1 MNKFR
6 LPISLTIL
14 FISIPLSLWAYFGSP
29 PPQLPEVTYVPD
41 MLVVNFQL
49 PIRDIIPNMQNGIA
63 LFGEP
68 NLNQLAITYGVNY
81 IEKEFPGSTPP
92 IDPNEIDL
100 SGYYKVQFNSAFT
113 LEEVLSAFESNP
125 LVEHVEKIGI
135 CPIYYTPNDPD
146 FHYQWYLNQ
155 SNDHDIDAPEAWD
168 LERNDNTPIIAITD
182 TGVDWN
188 HPDLDANIWSNPGE
202 TLDGVDNDGNGYI
215 DDIRGWD
222 WVTGVSGVSGED
234 VSTPDNDPSDFN
246 GHGTHCSGIASA
258 ETDNGTGVA
267 GVAFNA
273 RIMALRI
280 GWSGMYGGY
289 EVGFVRMDF
298 AAQAFYYA
306 ANEGATVF
314 NASWGSDSSGGLPA
328 AVDYAVAHGVV
339 VCTAA
344 GNNGSTS
351 PSYLGGRS
359 DVVAVAGTTSTDQ
372 KWSGSNYGTWV
383 DVCAGAVNIYSTY
396 QFHGGAHTYDSLTG
410 TSMSSPQACGVVAL
424 IKAYKPGYTRTQLID
439 TLEQGC
445 DNIDDENP
453 SYIGKLGHGRI
464 NADHSLGYTDDVE
477 VVYFN
482 GYDSPQGALLKW
494 EVSITGDEQVL
505 GYNLY
510 RKEKTITPQEKTLGD
525 VEKRSTECK
534 INDSLIT
541 GENPHTYLDTT
552 IEPDNWYI
560 YRLEAVLA
568 EESLS
573 LSSTEFCWGA
583 TPVEFSLSQNYPNPV
598 DSQTTIAYS
607 LPEGVSSAKMA
618 IYDLTGRL
626 VKQFELSN
634 QPGISKL
641 VWDTTDSQN
650 NPVSNGIYIYS
661 LITNMGN
668 KSQKLVLA
676 R

>member
-1 MNKFR
+1 MGRFN
-6 LPISLTIL
+6 LLISLTL
-14 FISIPLSLWAYFGSP
+14 ALAFTPLCSWAFFDGP

-49 PIRDIIPNMQNGIA
+49 PIRDINPNIVNGIA

-68 NLNQLAITYGVNY
+68 SLDLLASKYGVNY

-92 IDPNEIDL
+92 IDPSEVDL
-100 SGYYKVQFNSAFT
+100 SGYYKVQFNPAFT
-113 LEEVLSAFESNP
+113 LEEVLTAFENNP

-135 CPIYYTPNDPD
+135 CPVCYTPNDP
-146 FHYQWYLNQ
+146 FFGQQWYLNQ
-155 SNDHDIDAPEAWD
+155 TADHDIDAPEAWD
-168 LERNDNTPIIAITD
+168 LERNDSTPIIAIAD
-182 TGVDWN
+182 TGVDWH

-202 TLDGVDNDGNGYI
+202 VLDGIDNDGNGYI
-215 DDIRGWD
+215 DDVRGWD
-222 WVTGVSGVSGED
+222 WVTGVSGVAGED
-234 VSTPDNDPSDFN
+234 VNTPDNDPSDFN

-258 ETDNGTGVA
+258 ETDNSTGVA

-280 GWSGMYGGY
+280 GWSGIYGGY

-314 NASWGSDSSGGLPA
+314 NASWGSDTSGGIIA
-328 AVDYAVAHGVV
+328 AVDYAIAHGLV

-344 GNNGSTS
+344 GNDGTQSH
-351 PSYLGGRS
+351 SYLGGRD
-359 DVVAVAGTTSTDQ
+359 DVVAVAGTTTTDQ

-383 DVCAGAVNIYSTY
+383 DVCAGAVNVYSTY
-396 QFHGGAHTYDSLTG
+396 QFHGGAHTYDYLTG
-410 TSMSSPQACGVVAL
+410 TSMSSPQACGVIAL
-424 IKAYKPGYTRTQLID
+424 LKAYKPGYTRTQLID
-439 TLEQGC
+439 ALEQGC
-445 DNIDDENP
+445 DNIDAENP
-453 SYIGKLGHGRI
+453 SYIGLLGHGRI
-464 NADHSLGYTDDVE
+464 NARHSLGYTDDVE

-482 GYDSPQGALLKW
+482 SYDSPQGALLKW
-494 EVSITGDEQVL
+494 EVSLTGGEQVL

-510 RKEKTITPQEKTLGD
+510 RREKTITPQEKSLGD
-525 VEKRSTECK
+525 VEKRSTEQK
-534 INDSLIT
+534 VNGALIT
-541 GENPHTYLDTT
+541 GENPYVYLDTT
-552 IEPDNWYI
+552 VEPDNWYI

-568 EESLS
+568 DESRS

-607 LPEGVSSAKMA
+607 LPEGVSWAKMA

-626 VKQFELSN
+626 VKEFELSN

-650 NPVSNGIYIYS
+650 APVASGIYIYS
-661 LITNMGN
+661 LLTDLGSKN
-668 KSQKLVLA
+668 QKLVLA